1 MGAEGRKMADN
12 TNHDGHLETIMNQL
26 GDSVLALPD
35 DGIRAEVS
43 EGGADPDE
51 EAESARAVLLGALQK
66 LESVSR
72 RLSNLGHTI
81 NSNEWYRGRS
91 GYHNACVTCG
101 SFVSFTPAT
110 GEIRGGALDGLCSE
124 TYTYTIR
131 RREASR

>member
-12 TNHDGHLETIMNQL
+12 TDHDRHLETIMNQL
-26 GDSVLALPD
+26 GDSVLALSD
-35 DGIRAEVS
+35 DVIRAEVS

-51 EAESARAVLLGALQK
+51 EAEHARVVLLGALQK
-66 LESVSR
+66 LESASR

-81 NSNEWYRGRS
+81 NSNEWHRGRS

-110 GEIRGGALDGLCSE
+110 GETRGEAPDGL
-124 TYTYTIR
+124 YTQR
-131 RREASR
+131 DQ